1 MAMNKKVLL
10 CAPVGSLGNSSF
22 INYQDA
28 SGAENLGLEYIGG
41 ALKSLGADVK
51 IATFSSEVDLAG
63 IVENVKP
70 DFVGFTSLTYQSPLV
85 AKAIKAIKNQFPK
98 ITIVVGGD
106 HASARPEDFLKAGAD
121 YAIKGE
127 GERAIR
133 EIYNGEI
140 DKDEKIVECPLLS
153 DDDLNNTF
161 PLRVK
166 GWGIKKNLRPTWS
179 ALFEK
184 AGVVYCL
191 IGGRGCGRSCDF
203 CNSGEMWKKKIRLRS
218 MDSLESELINISS
231 LNDASGIGFVD
242 LDFFVPI
249 SHTEK
254 VVDSIIKLK
263 KLNKIPNDL
272 KFACLG
278 SFPSLEKS
286 EKIFTKMFE
295 AGFVEASFGIEVV
308 EEKQRLLLDKGIG
321 SRSDWM
327 SIVELAANSGIATR
341 AFLML
346 GHPNQDMAYYQKFL
360 QVISSQKFVEIFD
373 TIRLSLCAPLP
384 GTRLWQ
390 YCKEKELF
398 LPNFDPDNIEHYSRL
413 TTDEQVIKSEVE
425 LEEIRKTAIKN
436 FYFSEYY
443 LNCERTKKF
452 PWIKKAREAMMGVIN
467 EV

>member
-1 MAMNKKVLL
+1 MVINKKVLL
-10 CAPVGSLGNSSF
+10 CAPVVPLGNSSF

-51 IATFSSEVDLAG
+51 IVTFSSECDLAG

-85 AKAIKAIKNQFPK
+85 AKAIKAIKNQFPE

-106 HASARPEDFLKAGAD
+106 HASARPEDFLKVGAD

-127 GERAIR
+127 GEMAIKK
-133 EIYNGEI
+133 IYNGEI
-140 DKDEKIVECPLLS
+140 NKDEKIVECPLLIA
-153 DDDLNNTF
+153 DELNNAF

-166 GWGIKKNLRPTWS
+166 GWGMKKNLRPTWS

-191 IGGRGCGRSCDF
+191 ISGRGCGRSCDF
-203 CNSGEMWKKKIRLRS
+203 CNSGEMWKRKIRLRS
-218 MDSLESELINISS
+218 MDSLESELISISS
-231 LNDASGIGFVD
+231 LSDASGIGFVD

-249 SHTEK
+249 SHTEA

-278 SFPSLEKS
+278 SFPPLEKS
-286 EKIFTKMFE
+286 EKFFTKMFE
-295 AGFVEASFGIEVV
+295 AGFVEVSFGIEVV
-308 EEKQRLLLDKGIG
+308 EEKQRLLLGKGK
-321 SRSDWM
+321 SSWM
-327 SIVELAANSGIATR
+327 SIVEMAANSGIATR

-346 GHPNQDMAYYQKFL
+346 GHPNQDTAYYQKFL
-360 QVISSQKFVEIFD
+360 QVISSQKFVEIID
-373 TIRLSLCAPLP
+373 TIRLSLCTPLP

-390 YCKEKELF
+390 YCKEKEMF
-398 LPNFDPDNIEHYSRL
+398 LPNFNPDNIEHYSRL
-413 TTDEQVIKSEVE
+413 TTDEQVIKSEKK
-425 LEEIRKTAIKN
+425 LEEIRETAIKN

-443 LNCERTKKF
+443 LNCKRTKKF
-452 PWIKKAREAMMGVIN
+452 PWIKKAREAMAGVIDK
-467 EV
+467 V

>member
-1 MAMNKKVLL
+1 MVINKKVLL
-10 CAPVGSLGNSSF
+10 CAPIVPLGHSSF

-51 IATFSSEVDLAG
+51 IVTFSSECDLAG

-85 AKAIKAIKNQFPK
+85 ARTIMAIKEEFPE
-98 ITIVVGGD
+98 IIVIAGGD

-127 GERAIR
+127 GEMAIKK
-133 EIYNGEI
+133 IYNGEI
-140 DKDEKIVECPLLS
+140 NKDEKIVECPLLIAGEL
-153 DDDLNNTF
+153 DNTY

-166 GWGIKKNLRPTWS
+166 GWGTKKNLRPTWS

-184 AGVVYCL
+184 DGVVYFF
-191 IGGRGCGRSCDF
+191 ISGRGCGRSCDF

-218 MDSLESELINISS
+218 MDSLESELVSISS
-231 LNDASGIGFVD
+231 LSDASGIGFVD

-249 SHTEK
+249 SHTEA
-254 VVDSIIKLK
+254 VVDLIIQLK
-263 KLNKIPNDL
+263 KFNKIPNDL

-278 SFPSLEKS
+278 SFPPLQKS
-286 EKIFTKMFE
+286 ENLFTKMFE
-295 AGFVEASFGIEVV
+295 AGFVEISFGIEVV

-321 SRSDWM
+321 SKSNWM

-346 GHPNQDMAYYQKFL
+346 GHPNQDTAYYQKFL
-360 QVISSQKFVEIFD
+360 QVISSHKFVEIID
-373 TIRLSLCAPLP
+373 TVRLSLCTPLP
-384 GTRLWQ
+384 GTRLWDTA
-390 YCKEKELF
+390 KEKELF
-398 LPNFDPDNIEHYSRL
+398 LPNFYPDNIEHYSRL
-413 TTDEQVIKSEVE
+413 TTDEQIIKSEVD
-425 LEEIRKTAIKN
+425 LEEMRKTAIKN

-452 PWIKKAREAMMGVIN
+452 PWIKKAREAMLGVMKL
-467 EV
+467 

>member
-10 CAPVGSLGNSSF
+10 CAPVVFLGNSSF

-85 AKAIKAIKNQFPK
+85 AKAIKVIKEEFPE
-98 ITIVVGGD
+98 IIVIAGGD

-121 YAIKGE
+121 YVIKGE

-140 DKDEKIVECPLLS
+140 DKDKKIIECHLLS
-153 DDDLNNTF
+153 VDELNNTF

-166 GWGIKKNLRPTWS
+166 DWGIKKNLRPIWS
-179 ALFEK
+179 TLFEK
-184 AGVVYCL
+184 YGVVYFL
-191 IGGRGCGRSCDF
+191 IGGRGCGRNCDF
-203 CNSGEMWKKKIRLRS
+203 CNSGEMWKRKIRPRS
-218 MDSLESELINISS
+218 MDSLESELISISS
-231 LNDASGIGFVD
+231 LSDASGISFVD
-242 LDFFVPI
+242 LDFFVSI
-249 SHTEK
+249 SHTES
-254 VVDSIIKLK
+254 VINSIIKLK

-278 SFPSLEKS
+278 SFPPLEKS
-286 EKIFTKMFE
+286 EKIFTRMFE
-295 AGFVEASFGIEVV
+295 AGFVEISFGIEVV
-308 EEKQRLLLDKGIG
+308 EEKQRLLLNEGK
-321 SRSDWM
+321 SNWM

-346 GHPNQDMAYYQKFL
+346 GHPNQDAVYYQKFL
-360 QVISSQKFVEIFD
+360 QVISSKKFVEIFD
-373 TIRLSLCAPLP
+373 TIRLSLCTPLP
-384 GTRLWQ
+384 GTRLWNTA
-390 YCKEKELF
+390 KEKELF

-413 TTDEQVIKSEVE
+413 TTDEQIIKSEVE

-452 PWIKKAREAMMGVIN
+452 PWIKKAREAMMRVIN